1 MDLMYTSWW
10 RRRLFNR
17 KTKSAS
23 KTGSTFVPTSTA
35 AHPGHVPTS
44 ARGKTGQPQ
53 TLTACKVCPS
63 TATPAPSQNLGPRSS
78 PWAGTR
84 PAARCTLTPRPAG
97 GARTQRTHS
106 RRRGRGRRGRGFGG
120 RGRGLAGRG
129 RGLGWRGRGRAP
141 LFALIAGSRRRGPV
155 FVSRAQRSRAAP
167 SAPERCRAPA
177 AGPGRAAAARPMP
190 GL

>member
-1 MDLMYTSWW
+1 MYTSWW

-106 RRRGRGRRGRGFGG
+106 RRRRRGRRGAWLRWEGAWPRREGAWPRREGAWPGSALRAYSGEPAARPRLCEQGAAQPGG
-120 RGRGLAGRG
+120 SERS
-129 RGLGWRGRGRAP
+129 RALP
-141 LFALIAGSRRRGPV
+141 SAGSR
-155 FVSRAQRSRAAP
+155 
-167 SAPERCRAPA
+167 

>member
-1 MDLMYTSWW
+1 MYTSWW

-63 TATPAPSQNLGPRSS
+63 TATPTPSQNLGPRSS

-84 PAARCTLTPRPAG
+84 PAARCTLPPRPAG

-106 RRRGRGRRGRGFGG
+106 PRRRRRGRRGAWLRREGAWPRW
-120 RGRGLAGRG
+120 RG
-129 RGLGWRGRGRAP
+129 RGLGGRGRGRAP